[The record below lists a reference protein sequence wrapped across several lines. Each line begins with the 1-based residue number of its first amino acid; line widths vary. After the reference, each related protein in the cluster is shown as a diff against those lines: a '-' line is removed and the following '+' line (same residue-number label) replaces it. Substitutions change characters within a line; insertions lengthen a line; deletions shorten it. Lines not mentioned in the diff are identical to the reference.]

1 MIVDL
6 IYFCILEMKILGIE
20 EFTDSNK
27 IWKMLCA
34 EFIGTFFL
42 VLIGCGTIM
51 YVQKSVLV
59 VQVALTFGLVIA
71 AMAQVIFQVIYIF
84 IRFV

>member
-1 MIVDL
+1 
-6 IYFCILEMKILGIE
+6 MKILGIE

-51 YVQKSVLV
+51 YVLKPVLV
-59 VQVALTFGLVIA
+59 IQVALTFGLVIA
-71 AMAQVIFQVIYIF
+71 AMAQVIFRVFYIF
-84 IRFV
+84 IYDFLNLFFTFD